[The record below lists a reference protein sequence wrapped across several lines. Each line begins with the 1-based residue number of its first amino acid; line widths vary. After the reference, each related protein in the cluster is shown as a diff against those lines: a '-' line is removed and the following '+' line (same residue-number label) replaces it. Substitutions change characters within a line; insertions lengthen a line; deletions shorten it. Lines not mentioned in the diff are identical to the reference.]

1 MKYDFLLGKNNIQMV
16 STCLSKT
23 RVKQCK
29 YVPWLF
35 VNGGIKNYRWTYC
48 KNEYHAKNQLKTTPS

>member
-35 VNGGIKNYRWTYC
+35 VMG
-48 KNEYHAKNQLKTTPS
+48 ALKTTGEPIVRMNIMQKTN